1 MILSFLMFEVFQI
14 GRFFVWTHVVSLLI
28 GVWMAT
34 EFLFR
39 LAERAQLSLQHFRD
53 YAFQYF
59 LAYLIGARMIAV
71 VAEYRVYLKDPL
83 RFFVVWDGN
92 FSFLGGAIGV
102 GIVLWF
108 VTLHHRSTF
117 LQWLDVLVP
126 ATTFGLVF
134 DWMGR
139 FAAGKAYG
147 LPTDVPWGVTY
158 DTFNVRYAVPIHPVQ
173 LYYVL
178 FYAILTLILLVIRK
192 YARRAGA
199 ETLAGIV
206 IASVGTML
214 LELCRGDFGISVFA
228 KLLDFF
234 ILIALFLSLGIL
246 ASIELRL
253 SKRGMMIYG
262 SGLLLG
268 CILYIALRS
277 WIPSPTI
284 ELRFS
289 QFLALLA
296 LLMTVVYVI
305 VQRRKHPH
313 I

>member
-1 MILSFLMFEVFQI
+1 MFEVFQV
-14 GRFFVWTHVVSLLI
+14 GPFFIWAHTIFLLI
-28 GVWMAT
+28 GVAMAT

-39 LAERAQLSLQHFRD
+39 LADRAHLSLQHFRD
-53 YAFQYF
+53 HAFQYF

-71 VAEYRVYLKDPL
+71 IAEYRVYFRDPL
-83 RFFVVWDGN
+83 RLFIVWDGN

-102 GIVLWF
+102 GIVLSI

-134 DWMGR
+134 DWVGR
-139 FAAGKAYG
+139 FAAGKSYG

-158 DTFNVRYAVPIHPVQ
+158 DTLNVRYAVPIHPVQ

-178 FYAILTLILLVIRK
+178 FYAILTLVLLIIRK
-192 YARRAGA
+192 HARRAGA
-199 ETLAGIV
+199 ETLFGIV
-206 IASVGTML
+206 TASLGTML

-253 SKRGMMIYG
+253 SKRGMVIYG
-262 SGLLLG
+262 SALLFG
-268 CILYIALRS
+268 CMLYIALRS

-305 VQRRKHPH
+305 VERRKHPH